1 MQRQIPTIKYSGL
14 QGGFWMS
21 FCICFSYA
29 SIYLL
34 SRGYSN
40 SQIGLVIAVAGVIS
54 SVLQPLV
61 AGLADGEGRY
71 TLRGL
76 IMFLS
81 VIMLLSAI
89 ILLLPQLHFLWIA
102 VLYIVLLA
110 VLQILTPLVN
120 AIGMDWINKGIPVN
134 FGLAR
139 GVGSVSYAFISFVA
153 GIVIERHSASV
164 VPLFIIL
171 CYCIVFIAAYIFRLP
186 DRTGAGEYAG
196 QADSGMQAG
205 QSAKAR
211 QAACETRTEQG
222 APTGL
227 SVGEP
232 HMEKGAPD
240 DGAQELSFFRTYRRF
255 FVLLAGISFVFV
267 SHNMLNNYMFQVMS
281 YHHGG
286 SSETGIASGIA
297 AALELPT
304 MIAFSYLIKKAS
316 SGTLLKVSCIF
327 FALKAFLTFMAV
339 DITGVYLA
347 QIAQIGGFALSVPA
361 SVYYTNSLIRPKD
374 RAKGQSFMTVTNTV
388 GSIFGSTLGGLI
400 LDVSGVPAMLIA
412 ATLAAVFGTLLAFV
426 STEKCQDIL

>member
-1 MQRQIPTIKYSGL
+1 MQKQIPTIKYSGL

-89 ILLLPQLHFLWIA
+89 ILLFPQLHFLWIA

-139 GVGSVSYAFISFVA
+139 GVGSVSYALISFVA

-171 CYCIVFIAAYIFRLP
+171 CYLIVFIAAYIFRLP

-196 QADSGMQAG
+196 QADSGT
-205 QSAKAR
+205 
-211 QAACETRTEQG
+211 QAAQ
-222 APTGL
+222 
-227 SVGEP
+227 
-232 HMEKGAPD
+232 GAPD
-240 DGAQELSFFRTYRRF
+240 DEAQELSFFRTYRKF

>member
-139 GVGSVSYAFISFVA
+139 GVGSVSYALISFVA

-196 QADSGMQAG
+196 QADSGAQTAQA
-205 QSAKAR
+205 
-211 QAACETRTEQG
+211 
-222 APTGL
+222 
-227 SVGEP
+227 
-232 HMEKGAPD
+232 APD

-327 FALKAFLTFMAV
+327 FALKAFLTFTAV
-339 DITGVYLA
+339 DIAGVYLA

-412 ATLAAVFGTLLAFV
+412 ATLAAVLGTLLAFV

>member
-1 MQRQIPTIKYSGL
+1 MQKQIPTIKYSGL

-89 ILLLPQLHFLWIA
+89 ILLFPQLHFLWIA

-139 GVGSVSYAFISFVA
+139 GVGSVSYALISFVA

-171 CYCIVFIAAYIFRLP
+171 CYLIVFIAAYIFRLP

-196 QADSGMQAG
+196 QADSGT
-205 QSAKAR
+205 

-222 APTGL
+222 TKAGL

-232 HMEKGAPD
+232 HMEQGAQAAQAATD
-240 DGAQELSFFRTYRRF
+240 DGAQEFSFFRTYRKF
-255 FVLLAGISFVFV
+255 FVLLIGISFVFV

>member
-1 MQRQIPTIKYSGL
+1 MQKQIPTIKYSCL

-40 SQIGLVIAVAGVIS
+40 SQIGIVIAVAGVIS

-89 ILLLPQLHFLWIA
+89 ILLLPQLQFLWIA
-102 VLYIVLLA
+102 VLYVVLLA
-110 VLQILTPLVN
+110 VLQMLTPLVN

-139 GVGSVSYAFISFVA
+139 GVGSVSYAFISFVT
-153 GIVIERHSASV
+153 GIVVERYSASV

-171 CYCIVFIAAYIFRLP
+171 CYLIVFTAAYIFRLP
-186 DRTGAGEYAG
+186 DRAGAASLRTQTACGA
-196 QADSGMQAG
+196 QIQQDAQAG
-205 QSAKAR
+205 LADE
-211 QAACETRTEQG
+211 ETRTEQT
-222 APTGL
+222 ARTGQTACE
-227 SVGEP
+227 VQAGQT
-232 HMEKGAPD
+232 
-240 DGAQELSFFRTYRRF
+240 DGAQADSFFRTYRKF
-255 FVLLAGISFVFV
+255 FVLLIGISFVFV

-281 YHHGG
+281 HHHGG

-304 MIAFSYLIKKAS
+304 MIAFSYLVKKFS

-347 QIAQIGGFALSVPA
+347 QIAQMGGFALSVPA

-388 GSIFGSTLGGLI
+388 GSIFGSTIGGLI
-400 LDVSGVPAMLIA
+400 LDMSGVPAMLMI
-412 ATLAAVFGTLLAFV
+412 ATLAAVLGTILAFV

>member
-1 MQRQIPTIKYSGL
+1 MQKQIPTIKYSGL

-89 ILLLPQLHFLWIA
+89 ILLFPQLHFLWIA

-139 GVGSVSYAFISFVA
+139 GVGSVSYALISFVA
-153 GIVIERHSASV
+153 GIVIEQHSASV

-186 DRTGAGEYAG
+186 DRTDAGEHAG
-196 QADSGMQAG
+196 QADSDA
-205 QSAKAR
+205 
-211 QAACETRTEQG
+211 QAAQ
-222 APTGL
+222 
-227 SVGEP
+227 
-232 HMEKGAPD
+232 GAPD
-240 DGAQELSFFRTYRRF
+240 DEAQELSFFRTYRKF

-267 SHNMLNNYMFQVMS
+267 SHNMLNNYMFQVVS

-286 SSETGIASGIA
+286 SSETGLASGIA

-412 ATLAAVFGTLLAFV
+412 ATLAAVLGTLLAFV

>member
-1 MQRQIPTIKYSGL
+1 MQKQIPTIKYSGL

-89 ILLLPQLHFLWIA
+89 ILLFPQLHFLWIA

-139 GVGSVSYAFISFVA
+139 GIGSVSYALISFVA

-186 DRTGAGEYAG
+186 DRAGAGEHAG
-196 QADSGMQAG
+196 QADSDA
-205 QSAKAR
+205 

-222 APTGL
+222 TKAGL

-232 HMEKGAPD
+232 HMEQGAQAAQAATD
-240 DGAQELSFFRTYRRF
+240 DGAQEFSFFRTYRKF
-255 FVLLAGISFVFV
+255 FVLLIGISFVFV